1 MKKSMLIQPGQLS
14 LEELRAINQQKVSIE
29 LAASARTSIATE
41 SLTKLQRN
49 LTLSHCTDTGPL
61 LDDATVGLTLALK
74 VDIAAARAWVEG
86 GGFARCLPCERLYA

>member
-1 MKKSMLIQPGQLS
+1 MEKSMLIQPDQLS
-14 LEELRAINQQKVSIE
+14 LEKLRAINQQQVSIE

-41 SLTKLQRN
+41 SLNKLQCN
-49 LTLSHCTDTGPL
+49 LILPHCTGTGPL

-86 GGFARCLPCERLYA
+86 GGFARCLPCVHQYA